1 MKIKDQ
7 LKNFSHIEIEISV
20 YSGKKKD
27 AMFSLK
33 IEKLLI
39 IFTGVHFIDNPL
51 LVAVN
56 KKW

>member
-20 YSGKKKD
+20 YLGGKKGCHV
-27 AMFSLK
+27 FLE

-39 IFTGVHFIDNPL
+39 IFTGVHFIDNLL
-51 LVAVN
+51 LVALN
-56 KKW
+56 KK

>member
-1 MKIKDQ
+1 MKIKHQ
-7 LKNFSHIEIEISV
+7 LKNLSHIEIEME
-20 YSGKKKD
+20 KKD

-56 KKW
+56 KK

>member
-1 MKIKDQ
+1 
-7 LKNFSHIEIEISV
+7 
-20 YSGKKKD
+20 
-27 AMFSLK
+27 MFSLK

-56 KKW
+56 GVHAFEVSWAQFELCMH